1 MWMLFSRIDRW
12 WRSMECVR
20 LLAAVLR
27 IIVDGMVLVI
37 E

>member
-1 MWMLFSRIDRW
+1 MWTLFSKIDRW
-12 WRSMECVR
+12 WRSTECVR

-27 IIVDGMVLVI
+27 MIVDDMVLVI